1 VRLHSEVGNLLFL
14 FLYGHVL
21 TKLWTS
27 IDAADADGYATW
39 VSGSTIFALTYVAGV
54 TGAIMP

>member
-1 VRLHSEVGNLLFL
+1 MGNVLFL

-27 IDAADADGYATW
+27 VDVSDADGYATW
-39 VSGSTIFALTYVAGV
+39 VSGSLIFALTYVAGV